1 MQIKFDKLSRAKD
14 KERLYIKNELQ
25 EMQDLDKYRDYFSS
39 YHNEILKNLNNNSE
53 FLNSTKVENYFDP
66 EKSLLSIL
74 KLEKGIEK
82 DEALN
87 AFKYLL
93 VKQQH
98 GLMLLKND
106 IFDII
111 QNSDIILKED
121 LYNKIY
127 EYQNLYKFSPN
138 QIDIIKSMI
147 LEFEERHL
155 NVNSF
160 YKKYKGDPYIIFNK
174 IFKTHPAGK
183 IQIKKGPISLAFIC
197 SDLTDYA
204 RIHSGNF
211 SGILS
216 EDISRQDLSNANDSG
231 GIYTYTAPLDLEYL
245 SSTIIGVNGD
255 GEYAQNTI
263 LHEEQHAL
271 NNIYESKIQ
280 TIERKYFYLNLYS
293 ASNIED
299 AKKIIKA
306 YCNGIIGQAAER
318 AKDEIIAYK
327 TTNSDNSYILD
338 ILTRSKKDGGL
349 YDYFDVDDTLENIR
363 NNIKSF
369 DNSQAPLD
377 IAKNIIIYKYKDL
390 IEEGIF
396 AFDLLKSKGYEFQ
409 SIVAL
414 LMQYPL
420 NKWKKIASR
429 NIENNPS
436 LINENDKFGYEFDY
450 FNISSDKN
458 KFEDMINPE
467 EKALLLKFKENLK

>member
-1 MQIKFDKLSRAKD
+1 
-14 KERLYIKNELQ
+14 
-25 EMQDLDKYRDYFSS
+25 
-39 YHNEILKNLNNNSE
+39 
-53 FLNSTKVENYFDP
+53 
-66 EKSLLSIL
+66 
-74 KLEKGIEK
+74 
-82 DEALN
+82 
-87 AFKYLL
+87 
-93 VKQQH
+93 
-98 GLMLLKND
+98 
-106 IFDII
+106 
-111 QNSDIILKED
+111 
-121 LYNKIY
+121 
-127 EYQNLYKFSPN
+127 
-138 QIDIIKSMI
+138 MI
-147 LEFEERHL
+147 LEFEEKHL

-160 YKKYKGDPYIIFNK
+160 YQKYKGDPYIIFNK
-174 IFKTHPAGK
+174 IFNTHPAGK

-197 SDLTDYA
+197 SDLIDYT

-216 EDISRQDLSNANDSG
+216 EEISREDLSNAYNSG
-231 GIYTYTAPLDLEYL
+231 GVYTYTAPLDLEYL
-245 SSTIIGVNGD
+245 SGTIIGVNGD
-255 GEYAQNTI
+255 SEYTQDTI

-293 ASNIED
+293 ASTTED

-306 YCNGIIGQAAER
+306 YCNGIIGQASER

-327 TTNSDNSYILD
+327 RTNSDNSYILD
-338 ILTRSKKDGGL
+338 ILTRSKEDRGL

-369 DNSQAPLD
+369 DDSQALLD
-377 IAKNIIIYKYKDL
+377 IAKNIVIYKYKDL
-390 IEEGIF
+390 IEEGILV
-396 AFDLLKSKGYEFQ
+396 FDLLKSKGYEFQ

-429 NIENNPS
+429 NIENNKL
-436 LINENDKFGYEFDY
+436 LIGENANNKNEDNEFEYDFDY
-450 FNISSDKN
+450 FNNISNEAN